1 MSIVLFDLCGAD
13 GRRFSP
19 NCWRSAMALAHKGL
33 AWESRATLFTGIADI
48 GGGNRTVPVIEDDGT
63 LLGDSW
69 AIAEHLE
76 ARYPDRP
83 SLFGG
88 ETGKSLALF
97 VQNWTIAQM
106 HAPIFRM
113 IVADIHAALDPADQA
128 YFRESREKR
137 LGRSL
142 EEVQA
147 LRDAELPIFRAGLA
161 PLRFTL
167 QSQQPFLGGERPT
180 YADYLPFG
188 ALQWARTIG
197 PFRLLADDDPV
208 LAWFDRCLD
217 LYDGLGRRA
226 PGHW

>member
-48 GGGNRTVPVIEDDGT
+48 GGGNRTVPVLEDDGE

-88 ETGKSLALF
+88 ETGKSLASF

-113 IVADIHAALDPADQA
+113 IAADVHDALDPADQG

-137 LGRSL
+137 LGRRL

-147 LRDAELPIFRAGLA
+147 SRDDELPAFRAGLA
-161 PLRFTL
+161 PLRLTL
-167 QSQQPFLGGERPT
+167 QAQSFLGGEGPT

-188 ALQWARTIG
+188 ALQWARTTSA
-197 PFRLLADDDPV
+197 FRLLADDDPV

-217 LYDGLGRRA
+217 LYDGLGRRT

>member
-48 GGGNRTVPVIEDDGT
+48 GGGNRTVPVIDDDGE
-63 LLGDSW
+63 LIGDSW

-88 ETGKSLALF
+88 ETGKSLARF

-106 HAPIFRM
+106 HAQIFRM
-113 IVADIHAALDPADQA
+113 IAADVHDALDPTDQG

-137 LGRSL
+137 LGRRL

-147 LRDAELPIFRAGLA
+147 ARDDELPAFRAGLA

-167 QSQQPFLGGERPT
+167 QAQSFLGGKHPT

-188 ALQWARTIG
+188 ALQWARTTSA
-197 PFRLLADDDPV
+197 FRLLADDDPV

-217 LYDGLGRRA
+217 LYDGLGRRT